1 MLQDKRAWSI
11 NPLSERSEA
20 VKNVQTCMSEV
31 KSWMASNFLK
41 VNFDKTDVIFL
52 SDQRSHSIY
61 SGNISCNIEG
71 KQFVNNPNQSV
82 KSLGVQLDD
91 SLSMKKMVMNCVN
104 NCYFNLKTLGGIRRN
119 LSKYDK
125 LTMVKSYVIFTLTIA
140 THFMLTYL
148 KLS

>member
-1 MLQDKRAWSI
+1 
-11 NPLSERSEA
+11 
-20 VKNVQTCMSEV
+20 
-31 KSWMASNFLK
+31 MAYNFLN

-104 NCYFNLKTLGGIRRN
+104 SCYFTYRVHE
-119 LSKYDK
+119 SKFI
-125 LTMVKSYVIFTLTIA
+125 LP
-140 THFMLTYL
+140 
-148 KLS
+148 